1 VGGSQDLTV
10 QGFRIMS
17 FSHSQP
23 RSFGESFRNHRIHLP
38 VPLESGLP
46 FVQSAD
52 GAIDEALR
60 SVELPEGFNRRLTL
74 LLGSMTDEVS
84 GSVDYLGC

>member
-1 VGGSQDLTV
+1 
-10 QGFRIMS
+10 MS
-17 FSHSQP
+17 FPHSQP
-23 RSFGESFRNHRIHLP
+23 RQFGDSFRNPIHLP
-38 VPLESGLP
+38 VPLDSGLP

-52 GAIDEALR
+52 SAIDTELR
-60 SVELPEGFNRRLTL
+60 SVPLPDGFNRRLTL

>member
-1 VGGSQDLTV
+1 VGGGQDLTV

-17 FSHSQP
+17 YPHSKPSH
-23 RSFGESFRNHRIHLP
+23 FGESFRNPIHLP
-38 VPLESGLP
+38 VPLDSGLP

-60 SVELPEGFNRRLTL
+60 SVDLPEGFNRRLSL
-74 LLGSMTDEVS
+74 LLDSMTDEVS

>member
-1 VGGSQDLTV
+1 
-10 QGFRIMS
+10 MS
-17 FSHSQP
+17 YPHSKP
-23 RSFGESFRNHRIHLP
+23 REFGDSFPTPIHLP
-38 VPLESGLP
+38 LPLDSGLP

-52 GAIDEALR
+52 GAIDAALR
-60 SVELPEGFNRRLTL
+60 SVPLPDGFNRRLTL

>member
-1 VGGSQDLTV
+1 
-10 QGFRIMS
+10 MS
-17 FSHSQP
+17 FPHSQP
-23 RSFGESFRNHRIHLP
+23 RSFGESLRNHRIHLP

-74 LLGSMTDEVS
+74 LLGSMADEVS

>member
-1 VGGSQDLTV
+1 
-10 QGFRIMS
+10 MS
-17 FSHSQP
+17 YPYSKP
-23 RSFGESFRNHRIHLP
+23 MPFGDSFRTP
-38 VPLESGLP
+38 TDPPAPFDGGLP

-52 GAIDEALR
+52 RAIDAALR
-60 SVELPEGFNRRLTL
+60 SVPLPEGFNRRLTL